1 MEAVAVDGAEL
12 CEAADV
18 EFLLPDNQKVKKEKR
33 KKEKCVIEK
42 AWLKMGDG
50 RDSREGGYDISRS
63 DPSAFKLQRLDSSR
77 GNYPQHLNKRFHLF
91 LDSFS
96 GR

>member
-1 MEAVAVDGAEL
+1 M
-12 CEAADV
+12 
-18 EFLLPDNQKVKKEKR
+18 
-33 KKEKCVIEK
+33 IE
-42 AWLKMGDG
+42 DG

-63 DPSAFKLQRLDSSR
+63 DPSAFKLQRLDSCR
-77 GNYPQHLNKRFHLF
+77 GNYPQRLKRFYLF

>member
-1 MEAVAVDGAEL
+1 M
-12 CEAADV
+12 
-18 EFLLPDNQKVKKEKR
+18 
-33 KKEKCVIEK
+33 IE
-42 AWLKMGDG
+42 DG

-63 DPSAFKLQRLDSSR
+63 DPSAFKLQRLDSC
-77 GNYPQHLNKRFHLF
+77 NYLQRLNKSFYLF

>member
-18 EFLLPDNQKVKKEKR
+18 EFLLPDNLKVKKEKEKKR
-33 KKEKCVIEK
+33 KKK

-63 DPSAFKLQRLDSSR
+63 DPSAFKLQRLDSCR